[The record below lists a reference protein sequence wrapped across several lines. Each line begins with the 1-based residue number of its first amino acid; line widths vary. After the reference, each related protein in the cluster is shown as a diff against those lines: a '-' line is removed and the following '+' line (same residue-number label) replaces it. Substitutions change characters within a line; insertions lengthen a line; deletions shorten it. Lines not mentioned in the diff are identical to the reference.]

1 MELYE
6 CNLNI
11 RYDLPKEIWDKMPL
25 VYERMNGWIG
35 FGKDGKGEN
44 GIPYWFSYNENEKS
58 IYASVESSGLYFVAK
73 MELNEWTEWKSEIKK
88 IATEILEFK
97 VGEIEEGEVGNEI
110 EWLNKPE
117 IENVSDSKNKWWE
130 FWK

>member
-1 MELYE
+1 MELHE

-11 RYDLPKEIWDKMPL
+11 RYDLPKEIWDKIPL
-25 VYERMNGWIG
+25 VYEKMNGWIG

-58 IYASVESSGLYFVAK
+58 IYASVEPSGIHFVAK
-73 MELNEWTEWKSEIKK
+73 MELDEWIEWKSEIKK
-88 IATEILEFK
+88 VATEILEFK

-110 EWLNKPE
+110 EWLKKTE
-117 IENVSDSKNKWWE
+117 FENVSNNKKWWKL
-130 FWK
+130 W

>member
-1 MELYE
+1 MELQE

-11 RYDLPKEIWDKMPL
+11 RYDLPKEIWDKVPL
-25 VYERMNGWIG
+25 VYEKMNGWIG

-58 IYASVESSGLYFVAK
+58 IYASVEPSGLHFVAK
-73 MELNEWTEWKSEIKK
+73 MEINEWAVWKLEIKK
-88 IATEILEFK
+88 VATEILEFK

-110 EWLNKPE
+110 EWLNKPK
-117 IENVSDSKNKWWE
+117 IENDSDDKNKWWK
-130 FWK
+130 FW